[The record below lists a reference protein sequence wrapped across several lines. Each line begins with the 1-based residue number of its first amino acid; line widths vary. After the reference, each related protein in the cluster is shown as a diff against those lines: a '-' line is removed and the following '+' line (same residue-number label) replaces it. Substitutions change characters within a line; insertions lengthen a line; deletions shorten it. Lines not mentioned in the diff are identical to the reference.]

1 MKNVKF
7 MSSMPSTVGSKLD
20 AILEIP
26 YIRRT
31 RRNHGLEHA
40 TIHMLSAL
48 PRPVL
53 LSGRSDASG
62 FVLIG
67 EANAAQVE
75 QAVALALS
83 RMRGGEHGLAI
94 HPNCGTAFLTAGF
107 MVTGAAWLGS
117 LGVRRGARD
126 YVDRLPFV
134 LILSVL
140 GLIAAQPLG
149 LKLQERVTTLGDPGD
164 LEVLNVRQSKVTVP
178 GGGTM
183 TLHRVTTRSS

>member
-1 MKNVKF
+1 MTSQ
-7 MSSMPSTVGSKLD
+7 SSPSDSALD
-20 AILEIP
+20 TILEIP

-48 PRPVL
+48 PHPVL

-67 EANAAQVE
+67 EADTTQVE
-75 QAVALALS
+75 QAVATALARL
-83 RMRGGEHGLAI
+83 RGGEHKLAI

-117 LGVRRGARD
+117 LGVRRGVRD
-126 YVDRLPFV
+126 YADRLPFV
-134 LILSVL
+134 LMLSVA

-149 LKLQERVTTLGDPGD
+149 LKLQEQITTLGDPGD
-164 LEVLNVRQSKVTVP
+164 LQVLNVRRSTMNLPGSRGLTV
-178 GGGTM
+178 
-183 TLHRVTTRSS
+183 HRVSTQST